1 MSFASTTQA
10 NRTRVAE
17 AVQIAEIVTRD
28 TRNGNNLRGIRNDYT
43 TAEGEA
49 VLQEVANALLAAGF
63 TAA

>member
-1 MSFASTTQA
+1 MAFATTTQA
-10 NRTRVAE
+10 NRTRVAK
-17 AVQIAEIVTRD
+17 AVQEAEVLTRD
-28 TRNGNNLRGIRNDYT
+28 TRNGNNLRGMRNDYT